1 MCLYSVTHRSDWIWA
16 ASNETEAHAGVPA
29 RQPGA
34 STGLD
39 AEEKGK
45 KAQQACREA
54 PQRRTWLSGVC
65 TEQVVPPAMPR
76 GEGWGLE
83 PGRRSK
89 LSSLLPKGCPA
100 APFKQHIKEASALP
114 HLPLARSEACV
125 RMLFHLTRPGKT
137 AAHFLESLTS
147 TPPPLSWGCPVLCSL
162 CDGVEQL
169 MGNQDDPGDPWKI
182 RTKGFS
188 WTCEHSQSSPVAQ
201 RMGEQS
207 ASCLCSVLPLLQV
220 AGRLP
225 HKYAPVKGFRL
236 S

>member
-1 MCLYSVTHRSDWIWA
+1 MCLYSVTHRRDWIWA
-16 ASNETEAHAGVPA
+16 ASNETEAHAGLPA
-29 RQPGA
+29 WQPGA

-100 APFKQHIKEASALP
+100 APFK
-114 HLPLARSEACV
+114 
-125 RMLFHLTRPGKT
+125 T
-137 AAHFLESLTS
+137 AHQRGLSTSPSPTS
-147 TPPPLSWGCPVLCSL
+147 TLRGLCQDAFSPHQTREGCCSL
-162 CDGVEQL
+162 SRVPYL
-169 MGNQDDPGDPWKI
+169 H
-182 RTKGFS
+182 TS
-188 WTCEHSQSSPVAQ
+188 TT
-201 RMGEQS
+201 
-207 ASCLCSVLPLLQV
+207 VLGLPRALLT
-220 AGRLP
+220 L
-225 HKYAPVKGFRL
+225 
-236 S
+236 